1 MRALALTNFSP
12 GTNNVKVA
20 GLEDGTLCAALN
32 LVFRHPRLFGAGV
45 FSLAANLLCD
55 VMNHE
60 PTCYPELE
68 KQEVP
73 QTFLEAWEGDDPGP
87 SPSADALCC
96 LPNALGALCLSPLGL
111 ARVKKSGAL
120 DALVAAFTSRAY
132 QRAMHG
138 ETAGAI
144 GGNIDE
150 LLRHVPDLQ
159 PAGVRFAINVLR
171 RLLEVGGMDPG
182 PPHPAPWPDRAAAPP
197 AAAAPRRRRR
207 PWRRTPS
214 RAETSAAAATATAA
228 SAASPLDPSSV
239 AVTVDMTSHVT
250 RAAPKAPPVSGYFL
264 AEAVANVSRLIDSML
279 PTDECAETF
288 VRRGGIAL

>member
-1 MRALALTNFSP
+1 MPESPSEEKPAPTYLVSSTRRVLLKALMRALALTNFSP

-132 QRAMHG
+132 QRATC
-138 ETAGAI
+138 TA
-144 GGNIDE
+144 
-150 LLRHVPDLQ
+150 
-159 PAGVRFAINVLR
+159 
-171 RLLEVGGMDPG
+171 
-182 PPHPAPWPDRAAAPP
+182 
-197 AAAAPRRRRR
+197 
-207 PWRRTPS
+207 
-214 RAETSAAAATATAA
+214 
-228 SAASPLDPSSV
+228 
-239 AVTVDMTSHVT
+239 
-250 RAAPKAPPVSGYFL
+250 
-264 AEAVANVSRLIDSML
+264 
-279 PTDECAETF
+279 
-288 VRRGGIAL
+288 